1 MHGVATPGRR
11 MTWPNRSGGQLNPTP
26 RHAGTIRP
34 RLDYFVGL
42 ARHRPTATLPAM
54 REIEVID
61 SELRPLVAIGH
72 MVREQEDQTPVRRA
86 DR

>member
-34 RLDYFVGL
+34 RLDYFVMACTPKADRYASG
-42 ARHRPTATLPAM
+42 HG
-54 REIEVID
+54 EIEVID
-61 SELRPLVAIGH
+61 SELRLLVAIRH
-72 MVREQEDQTPVRRA
+72 MVREQEDQAPVRRA

>member
-1 MHGVATPGRR
+1 
-11 MTWPNRSGGQLNPTP
+11 
-26 RHAGTIRP
+26 
-34 RLDYFVGL
+34 
-42 ARHRPTATLPAM
+42 M